1 MFDYVYDKKKLV
13 IAGIVFLM
21 LVLVEVFVI
30 DYAISKRDVNDTI
43 VINDLEIIDFGVDV
57 PTGKHKMSVE
67 EFEVFK
73 TSDAGSSFESYE
85 DYVTSESVVKVNTEI
100 NVNASSANKELYDI
114 SDEYF
119 IVYYNNDRVSPI
131 FPMALANVET
141 PSRADNSKT
150 WSALFPSKYVST
162 DLMRTFDITDV
173 VTNSNIYKALSSEV
187 STRDRG
193 ALQMSPTYGTSN
205 LEINKLMS
213 GTEKDKLKSVDTS
226 KCASWASGASSSP
239 GDRFYLP
246 DVLLRMRAASNL
258 QISNMIKNDYQPE
271 TDMQLIAMLA
281 MGHHSSGVWH
291 FNNHGKSVGC
301 WKSGELAFTYA
312 KKLGNSE
319 FVNTVKDYASN
330 SDKLYIDSNVAK
342 TIYYKVYPESFSTY
356 STKDIVCTYPIKV
369 MYAYIKLSMLYTE

>member
-1 MFDYVYDKKKLV
+1 MFDYIYDKKKLV

-30 DYAISKRDVNDTI
+30 DYAISKRDDNDNI

-57 PTGKHKMSVE
+57 PTGKHKMSIE

-85 DYVTSESVVKVNTEI
+85 DYVTSASVVQVNTESK
-100 NVNASSANKELYDI
+100 VNASGANEELYNV

-162 DLMRTFDITDV
+162 DLMRTFDVTNV
-173 VTNSNIYKALSSEV
+173 VTDSNVYKALSSEV

-193 ALQMSPTYGTSN
+193 ALQMSPTYGTNNS
-205 LEINKLMS
+205 EINKLMS
-213 GTEKDKLKSVDTS
+213 GTEKDKLKTVDTS
-226 KCASWASGASSSP
+226 KCSSWASGASSSP

-271 TDMQLIAMLA
+271 TDMQLVAMLA

-291 FNNHGKSVGC
+291 FNNHNKSVGC

-319 FVNTVKDYASN
+319 FVNAVKDYASN
-330 SDKLYIDSNVAK
+330 SDKLYIDNNVAK
-342 TIYYKVYPESFSTY
+342 TIYCKVYPESFSTY